1 MHCIASS
8 QILRQNNSGQAIL
21 YLTEI
26 QIYKSGQIE
35 IFRTLLNPVQSVEQ
49 KDEKKGEKKKIPTTL
64 NKLILKKELGRMK
77 LV

>member
-26 QIYKSGQIE
+26 QIYKSGQIK
-35 IFRTLLNPVQSVEQ
+35 IFRTLLNLAQSVEQ

>member
-1 MHCIASS
+1 MYCVALS
-8 QILRQNNSGQAIL
+8 QILRQNNLGQAIL

-26 QIYKSGQIE
+26 QIYKSGQIK
-35 IFRTLLNPVQSVEQ
+35 IFRTLLNLAQSVEQ